1 MAQMAQM
8 AQMANMAIWELP
20 GAHMAQRGS
29 QGPFKPLYIG
39 APRASLAIYAHM
51 SIYEHL
57 SLNIAIWELRSSI
70 CQYGHS
76 GLLKG
81 PRGGDIGPPRSP
93 SGHMGSQELP
103 DGQYGQYGHLGHMG
117 SQGPWRAHILLLN
130 PYRQGPYGPY
140 GHSGLPE
147 VPKWPF

>member
-57 SLNIAIWELRSSI
+57 SLNIAIWELRSPYGP
-70 CQYGHS
+70 YGHS

-103 DGQYGQYGHLGHMG
+103 DGHIGQYGHLGHMG
-117 SQGPWRAHILLLN
+117 SQGPGGAHILLLN
-130 PYRQGPYGPY
+130 PYIQGPGSPY
-140 GHSGLPE
+140 GLPGA
-147 VPKWPF
+147 PKWPYWPF